1 MEAGIA
7 EGDASVGLSLFYKLV
22 VGVLKQFLE
31 IDQMLKI
38 FQMLHLFF

>member
-7 EGDASVGLSLFYKLV
+7 EGDAAVGLSLFDQLI